1 MRTRSSMARTLGV
14 VVVALFVASPALAE
28 APRDLMVPEV
38 STRPA
43 ILTPTGQA
51 PYNTIF
57 LNRCTNGCTVRP
69 GATDSRV
76 DDSSLVNGT
85 RQLTAFSGTEA
96 QWQTILACVKDTFSV
111 FNVNVTDVDPGS
123 ADHFEIMV
131 AGTPAKLGN
140 GTHRGEVT
148 GYDAQGTPGKAS
160 VEVIIGPP
168 CTKPSD
174 CSNNTDTCIGGR
186 CRPGADDGSGGGC
199 STTTGGPVGASS
211 AGLLFALLVFKR
223 RRRA

>member
-131 AGTPAKLGN
+131 AGTSPQLGLGASTYGVSPFSCN
-140 GTHRGEVT
+140 SACLPDALV
-148 GYDAQGTPGKAS
+148 YDFANQFIA
-160 VEVIIGPP
+160 
-168 CTKPSD
+168 
-174 CSNNTDTCIGGR
+174 N
-186 CRPGADDGSGGGC
+186 PGAFGNTAVEEEIC
-199 STTTGGPVGASS
+199 ATEFWVCCPE
-211 AGLLFALLVFKR
+211 
-223 RRRA
+223 